1 MNNSDDTG
9 ELFYQF
15 ILNILT
21 LLILFWNLLGKILPT
36 SVEFAESSEV
46 ASLREKFCDFSL
58 QIDLYQS
65 TAIHW
70 KIVISYKTS
79 NIYVDC
85 RQTNW
90 L

>member
-1 MNNSDDTG
+1 MNNSDDKG

-21 LLILFWNLLGKILPT
+21 LLILFWNLSKILRT

-65 TAIHW
+65 NAIHW

>member
-46 ASLREKFCDFSL
+46 ASLREKFCHFSL

-65 TAIHW
+65 NAIHW

>member
-21 LLILFWNLLGKILPT
+21 LLILFWNLSKILRT

-65 TAIHW
+65 NAIHW